1 MDWGGWRV
9 LSDGGAFRIWT
20 WVGSLPGL
28 QFLLLLAALLAVRQD
43 TPAPA
48 AKPQAASLAYAAA
61 PTAAAVKPPPI
72 KSDPLPALRAAI
84 SANDAARFLAQA
96 TFGPKLE
103 EIDRVRQIGYSGWVD
118 EQFAQ
123 PASSQL
129 TFLKAAGP
137 DTQRDWRLD
146 AWFVNALGGQ
156 DPYDAGLV
164 HNDQLRQRVA
174 FALSE
179 IFVVSDATSDK
190 LGNAPHGMTHYY
202 DTLAR
207 DAFGNYRQLLEDVT
221 LHPIMG
227 IYLSMLGNQ
236 KPDAVNNI
244 RPDENYAREVMQL
257 FSVGLVR
264 LNPDGTP
271 MRDGN
276 GNAIPTYNQDT
287 VKGFAHVFTGW
298 TFQGCA
304 AMGYFTDCYI
314 WDSTDPAWV
323 SRMESQAA
331 YHASA
336 QSKQLLIYPGV
347 ALPNGVLAP
356 GGSAQSDL
364 SAALDNIFR
373 HPNVGP
379 FVGRQLIQ
387 RLVTSNPSPAY
398 VARVAA
404 AFDDNGQGVRGDMKA
419 VIRAILF
426 DPEARDPTARP
437 PNFGKVREPI
447 LRLTHLWRALNA
459 RSRSGHMDEFWT
471 LEMNIGQSPMYAAS
485 VFNFFSPRYMPSG
498 ELTDLGLAAPE
509 LQLATDYMMPSTE
522 GYLGFKTFEV
532 FTENPD
538 LGPNEIAIDISRDTP
553 LAADPAALI
562 DRYNLLFLSGQM
574 SAGMR
579 EALLTRLSGMPGN
592 SVEARRSRVKEA
604 LYLILNSAEYVVQ
617 K

>member
-9 LSDGGAFRIWT
+9 WSDDGGFRIWT
-20 WVGSLPGL
+20 WIGSWPGL
-28 QFLLLLAALLAVRQD
+28 QFLLLLAALLTVRQD
-43 TPAPA
+43 APAPA
-48 AKPQAASLAYAAA
+48 APTQAAAARTVAPAAA
-61 PTAAAVKPPPI
+61 ATVKPPPS
-72 KSDPLPALRAAI
+72 KSGPMPAQRAPI
-84 SANDAARFLAQA
+84 TANDAARFLAQA

-103 EIDRVRQIGYSGWVD
+103 EIDRVTQIGYGGWLD

-129 TFLKAAGP
+129 DFITAAGP
-137 DTQRDWRLD
+137 NYEREWRLD
-146 AWFVNALGGQ
+146 AWFMNALGGQ
-156 DPYDAGLV
+156 DPFNASLV
-164 HNDQLRQRVA
+164 HRDQLRQRVA

-179 IFVVSDATSDK
+179 IFVVSDATSDL
-190 LGNAPHGMTHYY
+190 LGGQVRGMTHYY

-221 LHPIMG
+221 LHPVMG
-227 IYLSMLGNQ
+227 IYLSALGNQ
-236 KPDAVNNI
+236 KPNPASNI
-244 RPDENYAREVMQL
+244 RPDENYAREAMQL
-257 FSVGLVR
+257 FSVGLVM

-271 MRDGN
+271 KLDT
-276 GNAIPTYNQDT
+276 ASKPIPSYNQET

-298 TFQGCA
+298 TFKKCVTLGD
-304 AMGYFTDCYI
+304 FSCYV
-314 WDSTDPAWV
+314 WDSSDPSWT
-323 SRMESQAA
+323 SRMENFAS

-336 QSKQLLIYPGV
+336 QDKQLLIYPGV
-347 ALPNGVLAP
+347 ALPNGVLVG
-356 GGSAQSDL
+356 GGSAQNNL
-364 SAALDNIFR
+364 KAALDNIFN

-379 FVGRQLIQ
+379 FIGRQLIQ

-404 AFDDNGQGVRGDMKA
+404 AFDNNGQGVRGDMKA

-426 DPEARDPTARP
+426 DAEARDPGSQP
-437 PNFGKVREPI
+437 PNFGKVREPL

-459 RSRSGHMDEFWT
+459 RSQSGHMDEFWT
-471 LEMNIGQSPMYAAS
+471 LDMYIGQSPMYAPS
-485 VFNFFSPRYMPSG
+485 VFNFFSPRYTPSG

-522 GYLGFKTFEV
+522 GYFGYKTYEV
-532 FTENPD
+532 YTENPD

-553 LAADPAALI
+553 LAADAAALV

-579 EALLTRLSGMPGN
+579 QALLTRLNGMPAN
-592 SVEARRSRVKEA
+592 SLEARRTRVKEA
-604 LYLILNSAEYVVQ
+604 LYLIVNSPEYVVQ